1 MSKNPNEYFTARKIA
16 QLYGLSASEVRKAL
30 QSIKAK
36 PVLIKG
42 GCSYYTREICER
54 VKKLLK
60 K

>member
-1 MSKNPNEYFTARKIA
+1 MAKNQNEYFTASKIA
-16 QLYGLSASEVRKAL
+16 KLYGLSASEVRKVL

-36 PVLIKG
+36 PVIIKG
-42 GCSYYTREICER
+42 GCSYYTRETCEK